1 MPIILA
7 VEPDHKQAA
16 RLAAIVRHHVGA
28 ELVIGDTTERALDAL
43 GSRVPDMVLIP
54 ALLSPQDDA
63 SLAAALRVIAAAAH
77 VRTLT
82 IPVLGSGKQQSASG
96 GLLSRFR
103 RGRAE
108 SPEPE
113 GCDPAVF
120 AEQITTYLK
129 EAAAERAERED
140 YPPSPA
146 AGIADRSQPV
156 RAARDM
162 AQTAQGFEA
171 AEPSAFET
179 YTGTETFTADAFA
192 ADTHAADTF
201 AADTFAAETFAADAF
216 TPSETAVPAETFA
229 AAEPFAAPRT
239 LSAAERYAGAETYET
254 ATYDTTLAS
263 HEHDTNVDTASAALD
278 LSSELGALA
287 PPATDQSM
295 HDGEPFGTYTLPP
308 FDQVRAEAGASLD
321 ASLPVHAPTVFDRPM
336 AQSAAESPIDVDEP
350 ILLEGPIV
358 FDDPFMLAEP
368 VLFEPPIIFE
378 TIEFEAAESPAVFEP
393 PVAIESPLAFQ
404 APPVQESP
412 KVVQRAAVQPPTVEA
427 PRAAASASRGKSPA
441 AAKPAPVAH
450 APVERPTVL
459 ELAAPVGLTPWRAW
473 PPIEGVPIEVP
484 GIPAV
489 AKADMPDWKEL
500 MASLRQDMERR
511 RTQEHRP
518 PPTRKPRAKTEKP
531 AVDEWGLFDPEQC
544 GFSALLAKLDEITTT
559 SQ

>member
-43 GSRVPDMVLIP
+43 GSRVPDMVLVP

-120 AEQITTYLK
+120 AEQITAYLK

-140 YPPSPA
+140 YRASPVA
-146 AGIADRSQPV
+146 SIADRSQPAI
-156 RAARDM
+156 RDARDVIPTT
-162 AQTAQGFEA
+162 QTFEA
-171 AEPSAFET
+171 VEPSAFEA
-179 YTGTETFTADAFA
+179 YTGAETFA
-192 ADTHAADTF
+192 ADSF
-201 AADTFAAETFAADAF
+201 AADTFATDTFA
-216 TPSETAVPAETFA
+216 PSETPVPTESFA

-254 ATYDTTLAS
+254 ASYDTTLSGGEQDA
-263 HEHDTNVDTASAALD
+263 NVDTASPALD
-278 LSSELGALA
+278 LSSALDSQT
-287 PPATDQSM
+287 PPA
-295 HDGEPFGTYTLPP
+295 DGQNGYDAEPFGTYTLPP
-308 FDQVRAEAGASLD
+308 FDEVRAEAAASLD
-321 ASLPVHAPTVFDRPM
+321 TPLPIDTPAVFDRRPM

-350 ILLEGPIV
+350 ILLEEPIV
-358 FDDPFMLAEP
+358 FDEPIMLAEP
-368 VLFEPPIIFE
+368 IVFEPPAIFE
-378 TIEFEAAESPAVFEP
+378 SFEFEAAESFEP
-393 PVAIESPLAFQ
+393 PVAIELPVAFQ

-412 KVVQRAAVQPPTVEA
+412 KVVERAAVQPPPVEA
-427 PRAAASASRGKSPA
+427 PRAAASASRSAPPA
-441 AAKPAPVAH
+441 AAKPARVAKAPVAF
-450 APVERPTVL
+450 ERREVM
-459 ELAAPVGLTPWRAW
+459 ELAAPVGLTAWRAW

-484 GIPAV
+484 GIA
-489 AKADMPDWKEL
+489 AATKADVPDWKEL

-511 RTQEHRP
+511 RTEEHRP
-518 PPTRKPRAKTEKP
+518 PATRKPRSKTEKP

-544 GFSALLAKLDEITTT
+544 GFSALLAKLDEITTA
-559 SQ
+559 